1 MPVAMDDRLMQE
13 RRRRRRDVFTKEI
26 KRNDCSL
33 SDATACPKLLEKVKF
48 EVPHKGNEN
57 SKAGTTV
64 LKRNDHFSFNIQED
78 SLLQY
83 EGGEVSANTAKI
95 QNWLIEILNPGE
107 LQKCVE
113 VEKCSDDIHLVIDKT
128 MMCYLVM

>member
-1 MPVAMDDRLMQE
+1 MDDRLMQE
-13 RRRRRRDVFTKEI
+13 RRGKIRDVFTEEI
-26 KRNDCSL
+26 KRDDCSL

-48 EVPHKGNEN
+48 KVLHEGDEI

-83 EGGEVSANTAKI
+83 EEGEVSANTVKI

-107 LQKCVE
+107 LQKSKLCRSRE
-113 VEKCSDDIHLVIDKT
+113 ILR
-128 MMCYLVM
+128 